1 MAALVGGTLAV
12 VAGLARVTGFPGD
25 YNAAQPSS
33 AEWLATRSGRWA
45 VWRDVATRDLVVFVP
60 GYVVVGTAALVWAVP
75 RRVLRVAA
83 VASLLAAGAADVVET
98 LLFRGTLDRFRERG
112 HRRRAGDP
120 HDGDGRLHGGEE
132 GRDRAGLPRTGG
144 PHPRPA
150 GGPGRVSHRSKR
162 ATVSTWNVCGKAS
175 TRARKSSR

>member
-25 YNAAQPSS
+25 YDAAQSS
-33 AEWLATRSGRWA
+33 GAEWLATRSVRWE

-75 RRVLRVAA
+75 RRGLRVAA

-98 LLFRGTLDRFRERG
+98 LLFRGTLDRFR
-112 HRRRAGDP
+112 
-120 HDGDGRLHGGEE
+120 DGATAAELATRTTVTAAFTVAKKGGIGLACLALAALVLVRPEDRDG
-132 GRDRAGLPRTGG
+132 
-144 PHPRPA
+144 
-150 GGPGRVSHRSKR
+150 
-162 ATVSTWNVCGKAS
+162 
-175 TRARKSSR
+175 